1 MTLRLRAGH
10 QYREIYCD
18 TGGRV
23 MKEKTTT
30 THQPLPEPP
39 VPINTPTIAEIA
51 AQQGVKPIED
61 IDELL
66 GDFWPED
73 ESEDEFLATIRAWRD
88 GLNP

>member
-1 MTLRLRAGH
+1 
-10 QYREIYCD
+10 
-18 TGGRV
+18 
-23 MKEKTTT
+23 MKYKINTA
-30 THQPLPEPP
+30 HRQLPERP
-39 VPINTPTIAEIA
+39 VPTNTPSIAEIA

-66 GDFWPED
+66 GDFWPEE